1 MLPGVPAILVLLGS
15 TIGGSCFGLYTVIMS
30 GAVATH
36 TGQIGQFAITLFTV
50 ALTFW
55 LWAATKVLTAGAHD
69 YGAATFLA
77 VLVTSFG
84 TYKATL
90 THGDAFLR
98 ATYRLRLPLAGSCA
112 LVAANYL
119 YVLLAVPSLPS
130 SFQIY
135 LAVGAAWW
143 SFASAAAHK
152 LLTLRE
158 TRAVSQPLMPL
169 PDA

>member
-15 TIGGSCFGLYTVIMS
+15 TLGGSCFGLYTVIMS
-30 GAVATH
+30 GAVATDV
-36 TGQIGQFAITLFTV
+36 GQIGQFAITTFTV
-50 ALTFW
+50 AMTFW
-55 LWAATKVLTAGAHD
+55 LWATHKVLTAGAHD
-69 YGAATFLA
+69 YGAATFIA
-77 VLVTSFG
+77 VLVTSFA
-84 TYKATL
+84 TYRATL
-90 THGDAFLR
+90 THRDAFLR
-98 ATYRLRLPLAGSCA
+98 ATYRLRLPLTASCA

-119 YVLLAVPSLPS
+119 YVLLAIPSLPS

>member
-1 MLPGVPAILVLLGS
+1 MLPGVPAIVALLGS

-30 GAVATH
+30 GAVGTNK
-36 TGQIGQFAITLFTV
+36 GQIGQFAITVFTV

-55 LWAATKVLTAGAHD
+55 SWAVFKVLSFGAHD
-69 YGAATFLA
+69 YGAATFLV

-84 TYKATL
+84 THKATL
-90 THGDAFLR
+90 THGDEFLR
-98 ATYRLRLPLAGSCA
+98 GTYRRRLPLTASCA
-112 LVAANYL
+112 LVAANYI
-119 YVLLAVPSLPS
+119 YVLLAVQTLPS
-130 SFQIY
+130 SFRVY
-135 LAVGAAWW
+135 LALGASWW